1 MGIILFRHFL
11 IVKHDQL
18 CETNFNSM
26 MRKYFT
32 YILLFGFPLFGCQN
46 KVAENSTY
54 QQNWMVLEQE
64 NKALAFDADMKLSD
78 AEITLDK
85 KLFQM
90 RKQLLAETDQQKIS
104 LFNSSFNQLKP
115 LIEKSKL
122 YEVIQSMP
130 KGSLL
135 HTHSGGITD
144 VKWLITAARKY
155 KECYVYDQADHDQF
169 IFGQLAFFEEGKVP
183 KGFVSLDKKL
193 ASNPGFEKELTELL
207 ILKRDALCGYTD
219 YWIEFEKRF
228 KRISLLLP
236 YRPFFK
242 EYYLKGF
249 QDLVKDKV
257 QHVEIRFVFDELYD
271 FKHGKYPLKT
281 SITDLQDVVKE
292 IQKTQPQFGLK
303 LIYSSFKFL
312 DPKSIEKQLEIA
324 FELKKEFPD
333 MISGFD
339 LVADEAAGNS
349 VYSFRENWVKLNELT
364 KKYGVK
370 MPLFLHAGESNSVF
384 NKNILDIS
392 TLDNPRIGHGLNL
405 IYFPKT
411 MELIRKQNKLVEV
424 SPISNQILGYVSDLR
439 NHPARVLLSNGIQ
452 CSISS
457 DDPSV
462 YGYEGLSYDF
472 WVAFVYWELDVKALK
487 KLVFNSVNY
496 SSMNES
502 EKKEAV
508 KHLNTQ
514 WNDFIRKM
522 NLELK

>member
-1 MGIILFRHFL
+1 MKRYI
-11 IVKHDQL
+11 
-18 CETNFNSM
+18 
-26 MRKYFT
+26 T
-32 YILLFGFPLFGCQN
+32 YILLLGSPLFGCQS

-54 QQNWMVLEQE
+54 QQNWTVLKQE
-64 NKALAFDADMKLSD
+64 NEALAFDADVQLSD
-78 AEITLDK
+78 AEKTLDG
-85 KLFQM
+85 KLFQL
-90 RKQLLAETDQQKIS
+90 RKQFLIETNKQKIP
-104 LFNSSFNQLKP
+104 LFNSSFNQIKP
-115 LIEKSKL
+115 LIESSQL
-122 YEVIQSMP
+122 FDIFQSMP
-130 KGSLL
+130 KGGLL

-144 VKWLITAARKY
+144 GKWVVTAARKY

-169 IFGQLAFFEEGKVP
+169 ILGQLAFFEEGKVP
-183 KGFVSLDKKL
+183 KGFVNLNKKL
-193 ASNPGFEKELTELL
+193 ISNPDFEKELVELL
-207 ILKRDALCGYTD
+207 ILKRDQLCTYTD

-242 EYYLKGF
+242 EYYKKGF
-249 QDLVKDKV
+249 QDLVNNKV

-271 FKHGKYPLKT
+271 FQHGKYPLKT
-281 SITDLQDVVKE
+281 SITDLQEVVKE
-292 IQKTQPQFGLK
+292 IQKSSPQFSLK

-324 FELKKEFPD
+324 FELKKEFPNV
-333 MISGFD
+333 ISGFD

-349 VYSFRENWVKLNELT
+349 VYSFRENWLKLDELS

-392 TLDNPRIGHGLNL
+392 SLDNPRIGHGLNL

-411 MELIRKQNKLVEV
+411 MELIKKQNKLVEV

-452 CSISS
+452 CSINS

-462 YGYEGLSYDF
+462 YGYEGLGYDF

-487 KLVFNSVNY
+487 KLVFNSINY
-496 SSMNES
+496 SSLNKN
-502 EKKEAV
+502 EKKQSLVYLNKQWDDFV
-508 KHLNTQ
+508 KEMNVKLN
-514 WNDFIRKM
+514 
-522 NLELK
+522 